1 MKALSIK
8 QPWATLVALE
18 AKRIETRSWSTRYR
32 GRLAIHASAN
42 MSKEDIE
49 LCRQS
54 PFREALAA
62 GGYFEGSGPANNP
75 FGLPLGAIIA
85 YATLVDIVL
94 ITLENI
100 PDEPERSFGIYTP
113 GRFAWILQDVYRLP
127 EPVGAKGSLGLLE
140 WQREAS
146 DK

>member
-8 QPWATLVALE
+8 QPWATLIALQ

-32 GRLAIHASAN
+32 GRLAIHASAS
-42 MSKEDIE
+42 MSKEDIM
-49 LCRQS
+49 LCKQS

-62 GGYFEGSGPANNP
+62 GGYFEGSGPAKNP

-85 YATLVDIVL
+85 YATLVDVVP

-100 PDEPERSFGIYTP
+100 PDEPERSFGNYTP

-127 EPVGAKGSLGLLE
+127 EPIPAKGLLRLWE
-140 WQREAS
+140 WLS
-146 DK
+146 